1 MPGLRGSPPGAP
13 PPPGRSG
20 TPRGVRPRETRPRG
34 VRPRGVR
41 RLLTALAAALSL
53 PLGLTAVNGT
63 PAHAA
68 AVQCGVDYKTNDWGS
83 GFTADLTITNRGTDP
98 IDGWTLGYD
107 YSGDQK
113 LTSGWNG
120 AWSQSG
126 TTVTVRNAAHNAR
139 IAPGAA
145 ATAGANFTYSGAN
158 TAPAVFTVN
167 GVRCTGAH
175 QPPLT
180 VLTSPA
186 PGAVFTAGG
195 TIPMAATAVAADG
208 AGISKVE
215 FYSDTRLLGTDTTSP
230 YTFDYPG
237 VPAGDLSLYAK
248 AYDGQGAAAEST
260 PVGVRVTAG
269 PSLVASPAQLGV
281 QQGRTG
287 TFGVK
292 LSTRPAAE
300 VTVTVARTA
309 GNTGLT
315 LTSGSTLTFTGANWN
330 TAQQVTVSAAATGTG
345 AATFTATAPGQ
356 TKAEVTVTQL
366 AAAGTYE
373 ARFLDLYGKI
383 TDPAAGYF
391 SPEGIPYHSVETLIV
406 EAPDQGHETTSEA
419 YSYLIWLQAMY
430 GKVTGDW
437 SKFNGAWATM
447 EKYMIPTHA
456 DQPTNGFY
464 NASKPATYAPEW
476 DLPSQYPSQL
486 NGNVAV
492 GNDPLAG
499 ELKSAY
505 GTDDIYGMHWI
516 QDVDNVYG
524 FGNSPGKCE
533 AGPADQGPSY
543 INTFQRGPQES
554 VWETVTQPTCDS
566 FTYGGRNGYL
576 DLFTGDASYAKQW
589 KFTNAPDAD
598 ARAVQAAY
606 WASEWAKEQG
616 KGGEVAASVAKAAKM
631 GDYLRYAMY
640 DKYFKKV
647 GGCVGETACPA
658 GSGKNSSH
666 YLLSW
671 YYAWGGATD
680 ASAGWAWRIG
690 SSFSHSGYQNPMA
703 AWALSSYADLK
714 PASATGQQDWNTSL
728 KRQVEFYRWLQSAE
742 GAIAGGATNSWQ
754 GRYAQPPAGTPTF
767 YGMYYDEAPVYHDPP
782 SNQWFG
788 FQAWSMERV
797 AEYYHQT
804 GDSAAKAVLDKW
816 VAWALSKTTV
826 NPDGT
831 YRIPSTLQWSG
842 KPDTWNAAAPGAN
855 TGLHVT
861 VADYTNDVG
870 VAAAYAKTLSYYAAK
885 SGNAAARTTAKAL
898 LDGMWDHHRDA
909 LGIAVP
915 ETRADYSRFDDPV
928 YVPSGWTGTM
938 PNGDAINGSS
948 TFASIRSFYEDDPAW
963 SKVEAYLNGGAAPTF
978 TYHRFWAQADIALAL
993 GSYADLFE

>member
-1 MPGLRGSPPGAP
+1 MRRPKTRLPGTR
-13 PPPGRSG
+13 
-20 TPRGVRPRETRPRG
+20 RPRARQ
-34 VRPRGVR
+34 
-41 RLLTALAAALSL
+41 LLTALAAALSL
-53 PLGLTAVNGT
+53 PLAMTAAGGAA

-83 GFTADLTITNRGTDP
+83 GFTADLTISNPGSDA
-98 IDGWTLGYD
+98 IDGWTLTYD
-107 YSGDQK
+107 YAGNQK
-113 LTSGWNG
+113 LVNGWNG

-126 TTVTVRNAAHNAR
+126 KTVTVKNAAHNAK
-139 IAPGAA
+139 IAAGGNVTTGAQ
-145 ATAGANFTYSGAN
+145 FSYSGTN
-158 TAPAVFTVN
+158 TAPTTFAVN
-167 GVRCTGAH
+167 GISCTGAH
-175 QPPLT
+175 QPPLA
-180 VLTSPA
+180 VLTSPT
-186 PGAVFTAGG
+186 PGATFSSGG
-195 TIPMAATAVAADG
+195 TVPMAATAAAADG
-208 AGISKVE
+208 ATVTKVE
-215 FYSDTRLLGTDTTSP
+215 FYSDTKLLGTDTTSP
-230 YTFDYPG
+230 FTFDYTD
-237 VPAGDLSLYAK
+237 VPAGDYSLYAK
-248 AYDGQGAAAEST
+248 AYDSQGASAESS
-260 PVGVRVTAG
+260 PVGIRVAAG
-269 PSLVASPAQLGV
+269 PALVASPAQLGV
-281 QQGRTG
+281 QQGKTG

-292 LSTRPAAE
+292 LSTKPSAN
-300 VTVTVARTA
+300 VTVSVARTS
-309 GNTGLT
+309 GVTGLSVS
-315 LTSGSTLTFTGANWN
+315 SGATLTFTPTNWD
-330 TAQQVTVSAAATGTG
+330 TAQQVTIAAANSGTGT
-345 AATFTATAPGQ
+345 ATFTATATGH

-366 AAAGTYE
+366 AASKAYD
-373 ARFLDLYGKI
+373 ARFLDLYNKI
-383 TDPAAGYF
+383 TAPGAGYF

-406 EAPDQGHETTSEA
+406 EAPDHGHETTSEA

-437 SKFNGAWATM
+437 SKFNNAWDTM

-456 DQPTNGFY
+456 DQPANSFY

-486 NGNVAV
+486 NGNVSV
-492 GNDPLAG
+492 GNDPIAA

-524 FGNSPGKCE
+524 YGNSPGKCE
-533 AGPADQGPSY
+533 AGPSDTGPSY
-543 INTFQRGPQES
+543 VNTFQRGPQES

-566 FTYGGRNGYL
+566 FKYGGKNGYL
-576 DLFTGDASYAKQW
+576 DLFTGDASYSKQW
-589 KFTNAPDAD
+589 KFTDAPDAD

-606 WASEWAKEQG
+606 WAAEWAKAQG
-616 KGGEVAASVAKAAKM
+616 KGSQVAGNVAKAAKM

-640 DKYFKKV
+640 DKYFKKI
-647 GGCVGETACPA
+647 GNCVGETSCAA

-680 ASAGWAWRIG
+680 TSAGWAWRIG
-690 SSFSHSGYQNPMA
+690 SSHAHGGYQNPMA
-703 AWALSSYADLK
+703 AWALANYADLK
-714 PASATGQQDWNTSL
+714 PKSATGAADWSTSL
-728 KRQVEFYRWLQSAE
+728 KRQLEFYRWLQSSE

-754 GRYAQPPAGTPTF
+754 GRYATPPSGTSTF
-767 YGMYYDEAPVYHDPP
+767 YGMYYDEKPVYHDPP

-797 AEYYHQT
+797 AEYYNRT
-804 GDSAAKAVLDKW
+804 GDASAKTVLDKW
-816 VAWALSKTTV
+816 VKWALSKTTI

-842 KPDTWNAAAPGAN
+842 QPDTWNASSPGAN
-855 TGLHVT
+855 ASLHVT

-885 SGNAAARTTAKAL
+885 SGDTQARDTAKAL
-898 LDGMWDHHRDA
+898 LDGMWSNYQDS

-915 ETRADYSRFDDPV
+915 ETRADYNRFDDPV

-938 PNGDAINGSS
+938 PNGDKIDSSS
-948 TFASIRSFYEDDPAW
+948 TFESIRSFYKNDPAW
-963 SKVEAYLNGGAAPTF
+963 SKVEAYLKGGAVPSF
-978 TYHRFWAQADIALAL
+978 TYHRFWAQADIALAM